1 MPIPALVVLILIIA
15 LPLLEI
21 ALLIKVGAAIGV
33 LWTIALVVGTA
44 ILGVLVLRSHSLA
57 LVKRAL
63 DDVQAGQ
70 PPVSS
75 VIDGALTILSG
86 VCLILPGPITDT
98 IGAILL
104 LPPVR
109 WGLAKSIAARA
120 NVVTVRVRRGT
131 AYGSGQ
137 GRNRQWADADSAD
150 VENAERD
157 GREDRAD
164 RPIARR
170 TVDEPIEASY
180 ERVEDREVP
189 PVPPQSTVPPPRSRP
204 E

>member
-33 LWTIALVVGTA
+33 MWTIALVVGTA
-44 ILGVLVLRSHSLA
+44 ILGVMVLRSHSLA

-109 WGLAKSIAARA
+109 WGLAKWIAARA

-131 AYGSGQ
+131 AYDSGQ

-150 VENAERD
+150 VENAE
-157 GREDRAD
+157 

-189 PVPPQSTVPPPRSRP
+189 PVSPRSPGTPPRSRP